1 MENSKK
7 KLIIIFS
14 VIAVFC
20 LALVGV
26 LFAVSFGGEK
36 SITIKAGDG
45 EDIGSATW
53 NGFSATVTATDEKY
67 NEYVMVALNH
77 AIEIFEKE
85 NGLSQDKAEDYLFKN
100 VTEIKTNLDKK
111 AFEEILNGY
120 QAQKLDNDT
129 DCYITTTDL
138 HGKLTAV
145 FSNNK
150 EVLGSMAKTYAGST
164 IKPISV
170 YAPAIESGKANWS
183 SAFVDSPVTKIQE
196 ENGEM
201 TDWPVNSNGQYTQK
215 EMLLTDALANSTNTI
230 AVKLL
235 QSLGVEAS
243 IKVLEDNY
251 GINVDYE
258 KTKIEGTDT
267 AEVLGNIA
275 LGYLY
280 NGVSVIDMAGYYQ
293 PFANGGTYCKPTAVD
308 ELLKNGETIYKSQYE
323 EKRVFSLETSV
334 IMNEMLQ
341 LVVKYGTGE
350 AARINGVDVGGKTGT
365 TSGNADNWFAG
376 FTPDFTCAVYHS
388 FSSEGNQC
396 PEIFKAAFENKEI
409 ENQEYPESNKIV
421 REFYC
426 EKSGLLRG
434 NNCVFSSRGYYTV
447 GQQLARCDKCQ

>member
-7 KLIIIFS
+7 KLIVIFS
-14 VIAVFC
+14 IIAVFVV
-20 LALVGV
+20 ALVGV
-26 LFAVSFGGEK
+26 LVAVSFGGEQN
-36 SITIKAGDG
+36 IAIKANDG
-45 EDIGSATW
+45 EEIATASW
-53 NGFSATVTATDEKY
+53 DGFSTTVTATDEKY
-67 NEYVMVALNH
+67 TEYAMVAVNH
-77 AIEIFEKE
+77 AIEIFVNENDLSEAQAEKH
-85 NGLSQDKAEDYLFKN
+85 LFKN
-100 VTEIKTNLDKK
+100 VTEIKTNLDK
-111 AFEEILNGY
+111 ATFDEIAQGY
-120 QAQKLDNDT
+120 EKQQLESGIN
-129 DCYITTTDL
+129 CYIATTNL

-145 FSNNK
+145 FSNGG
-150 EVLGSMAKTYAGST
+150 EALGSMAKTYAGST

-170 YAPAIESGKANWS
+170 FAPAIESGKAHWS
-183 SAFVDSPVTKIQE
+183 TTFVDSPVSKTID
-196 ENGEM
+196 ENGRAS
-201 TDWPVNSNGQYTQK
+201 DWPVNSNGQYTEK

-235 QSLGVEAS
+235 QSVGVEKS
-243 IKVLEDNY
+243 INILENDY

-258 KTKIEGTDT
+258 KTKIEGTDET
-267 AEVLGNIA
+267 EVLGNIA

-280 NGVSVIDMAGYYQ
+280 NGVSAIDMAGFYQ

-308 ELLKNGETIYKSQYE
+308 ELLKNGKSVYKSQYE

-350 AARINGVDVGGKTGT
+350 EARIKGQDVGGKTGT
-365 TSGNADNWFAG
+365 TSGNADNWFVG

-396 PEIFKAAFENKEI
+396 PEIFKNAFENSELK
-409 ENQEYPESNKIV
+409 NQEYPESNKIV

-434 NNCVFSSRGYYTV
+434 NNCVFSSRGYYTE
-447 GQQLARCDKCQ
+447 GQRLARCDKCQ

>member
-7 KLIIIFS
+7 KIIIIFS
-14 VIAVFC
+14 VIAVAC
-20 LALVGV
+20 VGLVGV
-26 LFAVSFGGEK
+26 LFATSFGGEK
-36 SITIKAGDG
+36 TITIKANDG
-45 EDIGSATW
+45 EEIGSATW
-53 NGFSATVTATDEKY
+53 SGFSASFTATEEKY
-67 NEYVMVALNH
+67 TEYVMVALNH
-77 AIEIFEKE
+77 AIDIFEKE
-85 NGLSQDKAEDYLFKN
+85 NGLSETDAEKYLFKN

-111 AFEEILNGY
+111 TLDEIIKGY
-120 QAQKLDNDT
+120 ENKKFDSDT
-129 DCYITTTDL
+129 DCYIATTDL

-145 FSNNK
+145 FSDSE
-150 EVLGSMAKTYAGST
+150 EVLGSMKKTYAGST

-170 YAPAIESGKANWS
+170 YAPAIDSGKANWS
-183 SAFVDSPVTKIQE
+183 STFVDSPVTKIQE
-196 ENGEM
+196 ANGEM
-201 TDWPVNSNGQYTQK
+201 TDWPVNSNGRYTQK
-215 EMLLTDALANSTNTI
+215 EMLLTDALAHSTNTV

-235 QSLGVEAS
+235 QKLGVEEA
-243 IKVLEDNY
+243 IKVLEEDY

-258 KTKIEGTDT
+258 KTKIEGTDE

-280 NGVSVIDMAGYYQ
+280 NGVSPIDMAGYYQ
-293 PFANGGTYCKPTAVD
+293 PFANGGMYCQPTAVD
-308 ELLKNGETIYKSQYE
+308 EMLKNGETVYKSQYE

-350 AARINGVDVGGKTGT
+350 AARIKGLDVGGKTGT
-365 TSGNADNWFAG
+365 TSGNADNWFVG

-396 PEIFKAAFENKEI
+396 PEIFKSAFENTETKSK
-409 ENQEYPESNKIV
+409 EYPESNEII
-421 REFYC
+421 RDFYC

-447 GQQLARCDKCQ
+447 GQQLAHCDKCQ